1 MRLCQDRYQVPAMYF
16 RHEKC
21 ALVIVF
27 EWIKEIVLFTGTAIT
42 WLKLSRT
49 RIAVLQLTGTSQH
62 FNEGLL

>member
-1 MRLCQDRYQVPAMYF
+1 MYF

-21 ALVIVF
+21 ALVIVY